1 MKRRPLNTRQKKFIE
16 NHIVKGMSI
25 AESVRLAGYT
35 IKSGRSEDFSSV
47 GCRLLKTP
55 RVSSE
60 VERIRER
67 EFNKTALSYAEKRA
81 FLARSVRT
89 SVDQVGA
96 SSDLAQEF
104 VEEVDVQGNVRRKVK
119 VVDKLRAIEL
129 DNKMSGDNFADRSPQ
144 ASNPFLLIV
153 SLGKSATP
161 SVADQPEQVQR
172 LGSPQDSDRIIEAE
186 VIEESPTE

>member
-1 MKRRPLNTRQKKFIE
+1 MKRRPLNTRQKKFID

-89 SVDQVGA
+89 SVSQVTPD
-96 SSDLAQEF
+96 SDLAQEF
-104 VEEVDVQGNVRRKVK
+104 VEEADQSGNVRRKVK
-119 VVDKLRAIEL
+119 VVDKLKAIEL
-129 DNKMSGDNFADRSPQ
+129 DNKMAGDNFADRSPQ

-153 SLGKSATP
+153 SLGKSAQP
-161 SVADQPEQVQR
+161 SVADQVGPAPR
-172 LGSPQDSDRIIEAE
+172 LAQPQDSDRIIEAE
-186 VIEESPTE
+186 IVEESRAE